1 MAEYALVTMVVASL
15 AVALT
20 SVSESQLSGGL
31 PVTAAR
37 ARILVAQTARTNGV
51 PVTAARAT
59 LARAP
64 YPRAALR
71 YLYTVGWIGGRAAA
85 VECVLAKAT
94 PDATGRRLATE
105 LGRDPALGRRLRRM
119 RVTVARAAG
128 ALARGTGAAC

>member
-1 MAEYALVTMVVASL
+1 MAEYALVTMVVAAWPSPSRPSRSPRLGL
-15 AVALT
+15 AT
-20 SVSESQLSGGL
+20 RDGGACSD
-31 PVTAAR
+31 PGR
-37 ARILVAQTARTNGV
+37 ADRADKRR
-51 PVTAARAT
+51 PCDRRRAT

-71 YLYTVGWIGGRAAA
+71 YHCTVGWIGGRVAA